1 MNVIV
6 RFADGSNPQTVEAS
20 TAPEALRQVD
30 RADAYVA
37 IRCVGGYELLHFCPE
52 TQRFSSTLG
61 YSVSQAFET
70 LFDREATL

>member
-6 RFADGSNPQTVEAS
+6 RFADGSDPKTIEAI
-20 TAPEALRQVD
+20 TAPEALRQVG

-37 IRCVGGYELLHFCPE
+37 IRCVGGYELLQFCPE

-61 YSVSQAFET
+61 NSVSQAFET
-70 LFDREATL
+70 LFDGEATS